1 MSNPQ
6 VTLRLEYVVRSK
18 DHADLVEPLLFVREF
33 QPVVFRWDTLSNLHG
48 AAVLAVQVKDLLNN
62 VPTYG
67 LYRVRSETDP
77 ELEDGLAPTQV
88 TMQCSAVKVVW
99 DDEQFTMAYIF
110 QQEQGRTS
118 SDTLANT
125 LNNATKPWRF
135 VLLKQEG
142 AAGPAY
148 SLIMI
153 EEAAQGGVEKCQALA
168 NDDIDCANPP
178 SRYWQRQCD
187 IKDCS

>member
-99 DDEQFTMAYIF
+99 EDAQFTMAYIF

-118 SDTLANT
+118 SDTALC
-125 LNNATKPWRF
+125 
-135 VLLKQEG
+135 
-142 AAGPAY
+142 
-148 SLIMI
+148 
-153 EEAAQGGVEKCQALA
+153 AAQAGRCGRASIFLDHDRGGC
-168 NDDIDCANPP
+168 
-178 SRYWQRQCD
+178 SRWCREMPGTGE
-187 IKDCS
+187 